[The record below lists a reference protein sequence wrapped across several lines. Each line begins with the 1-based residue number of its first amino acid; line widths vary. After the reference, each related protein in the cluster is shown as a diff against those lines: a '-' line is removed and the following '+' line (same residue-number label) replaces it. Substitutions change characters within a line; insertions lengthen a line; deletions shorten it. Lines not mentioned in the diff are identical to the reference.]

1 MSVLYV
7 STDEGVYVDSNGK
20 PTKDIQLQWG
30 EVPSSIG
37 KFTFFSVDC
46 GHHHK
51 LTIASSINI
60 PLLRVVTHVLLL
72 M

>member
-1 MSVLYV
+1 MYSSNSCVYVV

-37 KFTFFSVDC
+37 MLICKLKEFSIICSKYSTAKNYPYV
-46 GHHHK
+46 
-51 LTIASSINI
+51 
-60 PLLRVVTHVLLL
+60 
-72 M
+72 